1 MNGCKSQKGVCM
13 VTYNSSLLCNTFAG
27 IKRINSSF
35 TNSIISASDMQNVE
49 LFNTGINSGVGIRTM
64 KGNQSVL
71 TLDDKEEKIINIFSS
86 VQKSETYIFIDRKSV
101 V

>member
-1 MNGCKSQKGVCM
+1 M

-86 VQKSETYIFIDRKSV
+86 VQKSET
-101 V
+101 

>member
-64 KGNQSVL
+64 KGNIATFLTISANLLRCPLSVDL
-71 TLDDKEEKIINIFSS
+71 HITPKF
-86 VQKSETYIFIDRKSV
+86 R
-101 V
+101 

>member
-1 MNGCKSQKGVCM
+1 M

-86 VQKSETYIFIDRKSV
+86 VQKSETYIFIHKETNTEV
-101 V
+101 